1 MTPLAA
7 LALTVLVLLAVSGAA
22 TQLAKTRKALRSRR
36 RKAVRRLR
44 TALGPQTVARTRRKT
59 ARKGNRR

>member
-1 MTPLAA
+1 MTALAA

-22 TQLAKTRKALRSRR
+22 TQLAKARKALRSRR
-36 RKAVRRLR
+36 RKAARRMS

-59 ARKGNRR
+59 AQKGNRR